1 MSGSVS
7 QATDAGSTGDE
18 SRRHVSV
25 YVVLV
30 ALILVAPLP
39 FGAYPTWAWA
49 SLSAGCGILLVAWGV
64 SVIAGRVAV
73 VLPPALV
80 LWSALLLGL
89 SLLWG
94 FIQTTGLT
102 PQDWH
107 HPIWFEAEG
116 ALGPSIMGAV
126 SLDPKEGR
134 NSLLRLISYV
144 GIFWLAVQ
152 YNRDSRRTSYT
163 LRALIVCSAG
173 NALYGLTVIFLG
185 TKSILWFDKTDYTDM
200 ATGTFVNPNHFGI
213 YCGIGLLCATAM
225 LFRRFR
231 FGMAGRTG
239 AIERSR
245 FVLLKFIPRNA
256 LILIAW
262 MVLMS
267 ALLLSLS
274 RGAAAATGLAMV
286 TLIFILSLRRKTS
299 VSKALI
305 RAGGVV
311 LMGVLLLLVVGQGLG
326 RHLWEIDNDFA
337 KRAEIYSQT
346 LTAIADRPL
355 LGTGLGTFPT
365 VYRSYRT
372 AEIRPGVTM
381 AHNDYLEMLLELG
394 IPAGTLFVFALLM
407 LAGLCARGVW
417 MRRREYEYPALGFAV
432 CVLMGLH
439 SLVDFS
445 LQIPAVAATF
455 ALVFGIAV
463 AQSQSTGKRTM
474 KQG

>member
-1 MSGSVS
+1 MNDSESPAIDTGN
-7 QATDAGSTGDE
+7 AGDE
-18 SRRHVSV
+18 SRWHVSV
-25 YVVLV
+25 YGVLV

-49 SLSAGCGILLVAWGV
+49 SLSAGCGVLLVAWGV

-73 VLPPALV
+73 VAPPALV

-107 HPIWFEAEG
+107 HPIWLEAQQ
-116 ALGPSIMGAV
+116 ALGSSVPGAV
-126 SLDPKEGR
+126 SLEPQEGR

-144 GIFWLAVQ
+144 GIFWLAFQ
-152 YNRDSRRTSYT
+152 YNRDSRRTRYT

-173 NALYGLTVIFLG
+173 NALYGLVVIFLG
-185 TKSILWFDKTDYTDM
+185 SGSILWFDKTDFTDM

-231 FGMAGRTG
+231 IGLAGRTG
-239 AIERSR
+239 SIELSR
-245 FVLLKFIPRNA
+245 FILLRFIPRNA

-274 RGAAAATGLAMV
+274 RAATAATGLAMV
-286 TLIFILSLRRKTS
+286 ALIFILSLRHNNSVYKTL
-299 VSKALI
+299 A
-305 RAGGVV
+305 RASGVV
-311 LMGVLLLLVVGQGLG
+311 LIGGLLLLVVGQGLV
-326 RHLWEIDNDFA
+326 RHLWEIDTDFA
-337 KRAEIYSQT
+337 KRSEIYSQT

-355 LGTGLGTFPT
+355 LGTGLGTFPA

-372 AEIRPGVTM
+372 AQIRPGVAM

-394 IPAGTLFVFALLM
+394 IPAATLFILALLM
-407 LAGLCARGVW
+407 LTGICARGVW
-417 MRRREYEYPALGFAV
+417 LRRRGYEYPALGFAV
-432 CVLMGLH
+432 CVLLGLH

-455 ALVFGIAV
+455 ALMLGLAI
-463 AQSQSTGKRTM
+463 AQSQPTGKRRA
-474 KQG
+474 G